1 MDNLDVELC
10 TALAF
15 FPVNVFPHGWHEEET
30 GEIDR
35 QAISNLHALMF
46 KANENDL
53 PLSIKDIY
61 LNGEAVCVCISIKQ
75 MYQKHGT
82 MHDAH
87 FLQQMPNFG
96 STNEKSKFPC
106 LIVFCDVVVDV
117 EGMTK
122 VKPTDSHSENVLS
135 LDELWTCGY

>member
-1 MDNLDVELC
+1 M
-10 TALAF
+10 
-15 FPVNVFPHGWHEEET
+15 
-30 GEIDR
+30 
-35 QAISNLHALMF
+35 
-46 KANENDL
+46 
-53 PLSIKDIY
+53 
-61 LNGEAVCVCISIKQ
+61 CVCISIKQ

-117 EGMTK
+117 QGMTK
-122 VKPTDSHSENVLS
+122 VKPTGSHSENVLS
-135 LDELWTCGY
+135 LDELWTCGYLGHSSP